1 MPHYENGIK
10 VDRHFEVIPFKIK
23 RPEFFNFLV
32 SLFVF
37 TFSNSELCLALS
49 CVNDHHLN
57 ACFCIRS
64 TLPLVGGYNTQ
75 TTVLC
80 DCSELVG

>member
-1 MPHYENGIK
+1 MQYYENGIK
-10 VDRHFEVIPFKIK
+10 LDRHFEVIPFKIK

-32 SLFVF
+32 SLFVSKF
-37 TFSNSELCLALS
+37 INSELCLALP
-49 CVNDHHLN
+49 CVNDPSYRPFLHQIN
-57 ACFCIRS
+57 S
-64 TLPLVGGYNTQ
+64 TLVGGYNTQ